1 METKQ
6 DKIITFIS
14 ALLAAVILVVV
25 IACNVG
31 NDSSKTDALEN
42 QSEKGNGNYTS
53 TDLQASII
61 DSDGLIKG
69 VVADETDSEEKASEK
84 TTDSSELTAGAEP
97 ETVETVMEKAP
108 SKYAGKFLVNV
119 DEFLF
124 VRAEGSADA
133 QAVGKIYKGCGG
145 DVIEKG
151 TEWSKIKSGNVEGYI
166 KNEFAYFDEELEAH
180 ESEFAGST
188 AKSTVNSLRIR
199 KTADLNGTVIG
210 TIDEGADVIIN
221 ELGTEWTHVTY
232 SGVTGYVSTNYLNIT
247 YQMGTGITTEEEQ
260 AEIAEEEARKATEAA
275 AAAEAE
281 RARQQK
287 QAQAVANSHFVE
299 TVQTSAYSISEED
312 AYLIACVVSAEAGGD
327 IYEDQLA
334 VANVI
339 LNRLKSGRYGN
350 SVSNVVYARG
360 QFTVTVNGALERYMT
375 NGPLSVAVQ
384 ATKDAISGVNNVP
397 NYSNFCALYAANYS
411 RYNEYTIIGAQVFYR

>member
-1 METKQ
+1 M
-6 DKIITFIS
+6 
-14 ALLAAVILVVV
+14 
-25 IACNVG
+25 
-31 NDSSKTDALEN
+31 EN

-260 AEIAEEEARKATEAA
+260 AEIAEEEARKAAEAA

-360 QFTVTVNGALERYMT
+360 QFTVTVM
-375 NGPLSVAVQ
+375 VH
-384 ATKDAISGVNNVP
+384 
-397 NYSNFCALYAANYS
+397 
-411 RYNEYTIIGAQVFYR
+411 

>member
-6 DKIITFIS
+6 DKIITLIS
-14 ALLAAVILVVV
+14 AFLAAVILVVV

-31 NDSSKTDALEN
+31 NDSSKADALEK
-42 QSEKGNGNYTS
+42 QSEKESSSYGS
-53 TDLQASII
+53 LDLEASII
-61 DSDGLIKG
+61 NSDGLVKG
-69 VVADETDSEEKASEK
+69 VAASKETEATQENEVEADVD
-84 TTDSSELTAGAEP
+84 DLTADAEP
-97 ETVETVMEKAP
+97 ETVETVMEQAP

-124 VRAEGSADA
+124 VRETGSADA

-166 KNEFAYFDEELEAH
+166 KNEFSYFDEELEAH
-180 ESEFAGST
+180 ESEFSGCT
-188 AKSTVNSLRIR
+188 ATSKVNSLRIR
-199 KTADLNGTVIG
+199 KTADLNGAVIG

-221 ELGTEWTHVTY
+221 ELGTEWTHISS
-232 SGVTGYVSTNYLNIT
+232 SGVTGYVSTSYLNIT
-247 YQMGTGITTEEEQ
+247 YQMGTGITTQEEQ
-260 AEIAEEEARKATEAA
+260 AIIAEEEARKAAEAA
-275 AAAEAE
+275 VAAEAE

-299 TVQTSAYSISEED
+299 TIQTSAYNISEED

-360 QFTVTVNGALERYMT
+360 QFTVTVNGALQRYMT
-375 NGPLSVAVQ
+375 NGPLPVAVQ
-384 ATKDAISGVNNVP
+384 ATKDAISGRNNVP